1 MKPVLSKFYSKN
13 IFSQFGEDGI
23 IEQIFNVIDDYDD
36 QSGVTNKQ
44 KICVEF
50 GAWDGEYLSNT
61 ANLWKNK
68 GWHAYLFEEDL
79 TRVQAIRREPGSY
92 SNVIFGCA
100 KIGWNND
107 KDSIDVHL
115 TNLDVDDVD
124 FMSID
129 IDGNDYYIFENL
141 IRRPKVICIEYNP
154 TIPFW
159 IDVYQKPD
167 QQFGASLAAMNR
179 LAEEKNYFLAAVT
192 DSNLF
197 FIQND
202 YFGAFDL
209 QFNLDLVDMVCYKH
223 YISTITDYTGK
234 QMMIGNPPYG
244 LKGDLNKDSVI
255 GI

>member
-1 MKPVLSKFYSKN
+1 M
-13 IFSQFGEDGI
+13 
-23 IEQIFNVIDDYDD
+23 
-36 QSGVTNKQ
+36 
-44 KICVEF
+44 
-50 GAWDGEYLSNT
+50 
-61 ANLWKNK
+61 
-68 GWHAYLFEEDL
+68 
-79 TRVQAIRREPGSY
+79 
-92 SNVIFGCA
+92 
-100 KIGWNND
+100 
-107 KDSIDVHL
+107 
-115 TNLDVDDVD
+115 
-124 FMSID
+124 
-129 IDGNDYYIFENL
+129 
-141 IRRPKVICIEYNP
+141 ICIEYNP